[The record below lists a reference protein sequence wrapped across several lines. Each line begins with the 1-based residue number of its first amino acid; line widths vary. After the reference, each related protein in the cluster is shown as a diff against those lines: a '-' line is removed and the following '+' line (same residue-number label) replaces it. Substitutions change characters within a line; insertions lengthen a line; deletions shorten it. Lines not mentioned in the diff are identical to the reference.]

1 MRWPNSLWHLHG
13 HHSLIRWKFVIHGCC
28 DGKIMYLKCSTNN
41 LAETVRNLFLTAVD
55 QNYGLW
61 PSRICVDYGVE
72 NVLVC
77 DEMVVRQGEGQGSYI
92 AGSSTSNQR
101 IERLWRDV
109 FVHFSTTL
117 SMLWNRQQF

>member
-1 MRWPNSLWHLHG
+1 
-13 HHSLIRWKFVIHGCC
+13 
-28 DGKIMYLKCSTNN
+28 MYLKCSTNN

-109 FVHFSTTL
+109 FRCVCSFFYYTFYVMEQTAILDIEKSNSYVSIASGVHEQNKYRPTRF
-117 SMLWNRQQF
+117 